1 MLSFSKEQETFDIAG
16 VRFGGQPGE
25 TPTVLIGTVF
35 YGKQFKTLDSAAF
48 STAGA
53 LVEEQENFAGLTGN
67 PSVVDIFIDGPD
79 FADRIG
85 AVVGATDGPILL
97 DIPEAE
103 LWPDVLAYVDD
114 AGLLGRTI
122 ANSLNMGL
130 TDGTVRAFREHT
142 PASAILLGFDPSDM
156 SADGRVSMIREGG
169 RYLETGLLDLAREM
183 GMAPL
188 LDTAATPFDHM
199 AGETVRA
206 IPVLKNLFG
215 LPVGCAIHNTVES
228 WLWMRE
234 YRKEHANTFRIC
246 DMGANVLP
254 MAFGADF
261 LIYGPID
268 NARHMFPLA
277 GMVDKMVSEGA
288 EDYFGV
294 VPPEGHPRRVM
305 P

>member
-1 MLSFSKEQETFDIAG
+1 MLSFSKEQEIMDIAG

-25 TPTVLIGTVF
+25 TATVLIGTVF
-35 YGKQFKTLDSAAF
+35 YRKQFKSIDADAF
-48 STAGA
+48 SKVKE
-53 LVEEQENFAGLTGN
+53 LVEEQERFAALTGN
-67 PSVVDIFIDGPD
+67 PSVVDIFLDGPD
-79 FADRIG
+79 FADRIDS
-85 AVVGATDGPILL
+85 VVGATDGPISL
-97 DIPEAE
+97 DVPEVE
-103 LWPDVLAYVDD
+103 LWPDILEYIDD
-114 AGLLGRTI
+114 SGLLDRTI

-130 TDGTVRAFREHT
+130 TEDTIKAFREHT

-156 SADGRVSMIREGG
+156 SSDGRVTMIRDGG
-169 RYLETGLLDLAREM
+169 RYHETGLLDLAREL

-234 YRKEHANTFRIC
+234 YRKEHGITFRIC

-261 LIYGPID
+261 LVYGPID
-268 NARHMFPLA
+268 NARYMFPLA

-294 VPPEGHPRRVM
+294 GPPEGHPRRVM